1 MKKRILTWLTPSADQ
16 LHLWNYFGALKPMLD
31 LEKELWSDGEFFLFL
46 SNMHALT
53 KSNYDPWLVKSN
65 SMTLLKLYIA
75 CGFSPDKFFIYK
87 QSDIPAH
94 AQLTWILMCMTHLGF
109 MERMHA
115 YKDALSKGKSW
126 DLSLWT
132 LCYPLLMAI
141 DILLYDTHLV
151 PVGKDQKQHV
161 EFARDAAQK
170 FNHQFGDVFVLP
182 EPYIHESVATI
193 IWTDGRKMSKSYN
206 NFIGLLDD
214 EKTILKKIKKIPT
227 SNLTIDEVKNPDQ
240 CHVYMLTKL
249 FLSDLENQVLRKR
262 YLAGGLSFSL
272 AKDILYEKLIAFV
285 QPIQEK
291 FRSIDDADIIQLLSK
306 NALIANEIAEKKLK
320 KIYELVW
327 FVL

>member
-1 MKKRILTWLTPSADQ
+1 
-16 LHLWNYFGALKPMLD
+16 
-31 LEKELWSDGEFFLFL
+31 
-46 SNMHALT
+46 
-53 KSNYDPWLVKSN
+53 
-65 SMTLLKLYIA
+65 
-75 CGFSPDKFFIYK
+75 
-87 QSDIPAH
+87 
-94 AQLTWILMCMTHLGF
+94 
-109 MERMHA
+109 
-115 YKDALSKGKSW
+115 
-126 DLSLWT
+126 
-132 LCYPLLMAI
+132 
-141 DILLYDTHLV
+141 
-151 PVGKDQKQHV
+151 
-161 EFARDAAQK
+161 
-170 FNHQFGDVFVLP
+170 
-182 EPYIHESVATI
+182 
-193 IWTDGRKMSKSYN
+193 MSKSYN

-320 KIYELVW
+320 KIYELV
-327 FVL
+327 